1 MKLIN
6 LKMLCFCV
14 SDIVLPEERI
24 WSKLTEFATS
34 STAKH
39 SSIQIIPT
47 VFGERHIPD
56 PCVTLTGSSES
67 YLHLGAIYR
76 SVCEGIIDNLH
87 MMLPCILLIES
98 GIKQLILTGSVFD
111 KNPWIKEHVEK
122 LYGGSLAIVTG
133 QGADS
138 AVGAAKVAIGYL
150 LSR

>member
-1 MKLIN
+1 
-6 LKMLCFCV
+6 MLCFCV
-14 SDIVLPEERI
+14 PEVVLPEERI
-24 WSKLTEFATS
+24 WSKLTELATS
-34 STAKH
+34 SAAKH
-39 SSIQIIPT
+39 STIQIIPT

-56 PCVTLTGSSES
+56 PCVTLTGSRES
-67 YLHLGAIYR
+67 YLNLGAIYR

-111 KNPWIKEHVEK
+111 KNQWIKEHVEK
-122 LYGGSLAIVTG
+122 LYGGSLTIVTG

-138 AVGAAKVAIGYL
+138 AVGAAKVASGYL